1 MENNKLSARSLLLI
15 LVAGF
20 GYQVLNGSAFLI
32 NSYYTLFA
40 NGMQLT
46 NTQVGT
52 CMTMV
57 GIVTTFGYLFGGILG
72 DIFPTRLL
80 MIVSHGGVATCLFIM
95 MTLPGYKELLILEFF
110 LGFFAIGTYW
120 GAMTRFIKSLG
131 SPAMEGKLY
140 GLFYGC
146 CGLSG
151 SVIGFIVAG
160 IVAHSGDVTGLRSLL
175 MLFAGVNILA
185 AVVIF
190 LFYRGYKPIADD
202 SEKFRLSDLIEVLK
216 MPDVWIVG
224 CITLCAEMIYSVMA
238 YVAPMLQD
246 SFAVSAA
253 VITIVVTIRVHCCR
267 LITSPVSGVLV
278 DKLKSPL
285 RVLKYAM
292 IASVIIVGIITVMP
306 WKPAFAAIAIIAV
319 ILMAILFNLS
329 TTCWFTTVTE
339 IGVPER
345 VRATAVGL
353 ACAITFSGD
362 MWTYAVGGKLVDKF
376 GDMGYR
382 YYFIM
387 CLVFF
392 VIGLI
397 LIRVAQNR
405 IKKRQAAAQ

>member
-1 MENNKLSARSLLLI
+1 MEKKKLSARSLLLI

-40 NGMQLT
+40 NGMSLT
-46 NTQVGT
+46 NTQVGA

-72 DIFPTRLL
+72 DIFPTKLL
-80 MIVSHGGVATCLFIM
+80 MIVSHGGVAACLFVM
-95 MTLPGYKELLILEFF
+95 MTLPSYKGLLILEFL
-110 LGFFAIGTYW
+110 LGFFAVGTYW

-131 SPAMEGKLY
+131 SPAMEGKLF

-160 IVAHSGDVTGLRSLL
+160 IVANSGDVSGLRALL
-175 MLFAGVNILA
+175 TLFAGVNILA

-190 LFYRGYKPIADD
+190 LFYRGYKPMADS
-202 SEKFRLSDLIEVLK
+202 SEKFRFSDLVEVLK

-253 VITIVVTIRVHCCR
+253 VITVVVTIRVHCCR
-267 LITSPVSGVLV
+267 LITSPVSGILV

-292 IASVIIVGIITVMP
+292 VLSIVIVGIITVMP
-306 WKPAFAAIAIIAV
+306 WKPSFALIAIAGV

-339 IGVPER
+339 VGVPER

-362 MWTYAVGGKLVDKF
+362 MWTYTVGGKLADRF
-376 GDMGYR
+376 GSMGYR

-387 CLVFF
+387 CLAFF
-392 VIGLI
+392 VIGLV
-397 LIRVAQNR
+397 LIRVAQSR
-405 IKKRQAAAQ
+405 IKKRQAQS

>member
-1 MENNKLSARSLLLI
+1 MNKLSWKSIVLI
-15 LVAGF
+15 LVGGF

-40 NGMQLT
+40 NGLHLT
-46 NTQVGT
+46 NTQVGV

-57 GIVTTFGYLFGGILG
+57 GIVTTVGYLFGGILG
-72 DIFPTRLL
+72 DIFPTRTL
-80 MIVSHGGVATCLFIM
+80 MLVSHGGCAACLVYM
-95 MTLPGYKELLILEFF
+95 MTLPSYGQMIVLEFL

-131 SPAMEGKLY
+131 DKSMEGKLY

-160 IVAHSGDVTGLRSLL
+160 IVARSGDVGGLRALL
-175 MLFAGVNILA
+175 GLFAGVNLLA
-185 AVVIF
+185 AIVIF
-190 LFYRGYKPIADD
+190 FLYRGYKPIEDD
-202 SEKFRLSDLIEVLK
+202 SEKFSMADLLEVLK

-224 CITLCAEMIYSVMA
+224 LVTLCAEMIYSVMA

-267 LITSPVSGVLV
+267 LITSPVSGILV

-285 RVLKYAM
+285 KVLSFSM
-292 IASVIIVGIITVMP
+292 ICSIIIVGAITLMP
-306 WKPAFAAIAIIAV
+306 WTPAFAWIAIVGV
-319 ILMAILFNLS
+319 IVMAILFNLS
-329 TTCWFTTVTE
+329 TTCWFTTVVE
-339 IGVPER
+339 VGVPER

-362 MWTYAVGGKLVDKF
+362 MWTYSLGGWLADTY
-376 GDMGYR
+376 GSNGYR

-387 CLVFF
+387 CIVFF
-392 VIGLI
+392 VLGLV
-397 LIRVAQNR
+397 LIKVARNR
-405 IKKRQAAAQ
+405 MAKRKAPAA